1 MGRFEVNVKVS
12 NLAQPERTA
21 EVSLLVDTGATLSW
35 LPRDFLERI
44 GVRPMARGRF
54 QLPDG
59 RYVEREKGGVL
70 LSVDGQTVA
79 MTVAFAEPGEATV
92 LGATAL
98 EALGLAVDPV
108 KQKLV
113 PHDLYI

>member
-1 MGRFEVNVKVS
+1 MGRFEVKVKVS
-12 NLAQPERTA
+12 NPAQPERSS

-35 LPRDFLERI
+35 LPRELLERL
-44 GVRPMARGRF
+44 GVRAISRSRF
-54 QLPDG
+54 LLPDG
-59 RYVEREKGGVL
+59 RHLERQTAGVL
-70 LSVDGQTVA
+70 LTVNGRPMSVP
-79 MTVAFAEPGEATV
+79 VAFAEPGEATV

-113 PHDLYI
+113 AHDLYI

>member
-1 MGRFEVNVKVS
+1 MGRFEVKVKVS
-12 NLAQPERTA
+12 NLAVPDRSGEL
-21 EVSLLVDTGATLSW
+21 ELLVDTGATLSW
-35 LPRDFLERI
+35 LPRGFLEGL
-44 GVRPMARGRF
+44 GVRPIARSRF

-59 RYVEREKGGVL
+59 RYVEREQGGVL

-79 MTVAFAEPGEATV
+79 VTVAFAEPGEALV
-92 LGATAL
+92 LGATSL

-108 KQKLV
+108 KQRLV